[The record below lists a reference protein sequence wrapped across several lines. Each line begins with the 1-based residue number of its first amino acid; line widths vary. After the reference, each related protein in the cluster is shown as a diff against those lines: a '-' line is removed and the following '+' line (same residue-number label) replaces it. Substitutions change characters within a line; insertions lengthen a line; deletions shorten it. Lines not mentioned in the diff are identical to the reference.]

1 MTPSEEMIPRRLR
14 FKIASHVRT
23 ADRANQLFKFG
34 SWNRVA
40 GNCRESGRFKKR
52 LKKLHPTFGYHNR
65 LGTNSQVPSPASVPS
80 LPSDLWIFCG
90 AVLVRSCAE
99 LYLAEMHNRCNSPHR
114 SGPQRCQVA
123 GRQRAGSMMCCP
135 SVFHASLNGEG
146 PFRWLHLRQL
156 RSKFTVS

>member
-52 LKKLHPTFGYHNR
+52 LKKLHPTCGYHNLFSR
-65 LGTNSQVPSPASVPS
+65 LGLGVFRIGLS
-80 LPSDLWIFCG
+80 G
-90 AVLVRSCAE
+90 GEVR
-99 LYLAEMHNRCNSPHR
+99 
-114 SGPQRCQVA
+114 VA
-123 GRQRAGSMMCCP
+123 R
-135 SVFHASLNGEG
+135 
-146 PFRWLHLRQL
+146 
-156 RSKFTVS
+156 

>member
-52 LKKLHPTFGYHNR
+52 LKKLHPTCGYHN
-65 LGTNSQVPSPASVPS
+65 LVECINIAHGT
-80 LPSDLWIFCG
+80 L
-90 AVLVRSCAE
+90 
-99 LYLAEMHNRCNSPHR
+99 
-114 SGPQRCQVA
+114 
-123 GRQRAGSMMCCP
+123 
-135 SVFHASLNGEG
+135 
-146 PFRWLHLRQL
+146 
-156 RSKFTVS
+156 TVWGD

>member
-52 LKKLHPTFGYHNR
+52 LKKCIPHV
-65 LGTNSQVPSPASVPS
+65 GTTTDSPGMELNEHCTLYMS
-80 LPSDLWIFCG
+80 I
-90 AVLVRSCAE
+90 AVMS
-99 LYLAEMHNRCNSPHR
+99 S
-114 SGPQRCQVA
+114 
-123 GRQRAGSMMCCP
+123 
-135 SVFHASLNGEG
+135 
-146 PFRWLHLRQL
+146 
-156 RSKFTVS
+156 